1 MRRKRT
7 ALLGASVLSGLLAGL
22 TVLAGVGSAAAA
34 DDDDDKD
41 KDAPSKTPYQ
51 IVADAPDSE
60 WRPVDPENM
69 LVMDL
74 PAGEVV
80 IELRPDFA
88 PKHIQQIK
96 TLVRD
101 GFYDGLKFHRVIEGF
116 MAQGGDPKGDGSG
129 GSDLPDLPPEFVRDS
144 ADVAKLTQ
152 IGRDRMAARIAFIDG
167 MPAAAE
173 PESLRSFRADRRVRV
188 WAAHCPGVMSM
199 ARATKPDSANSQF
212 FLMIG
217 DARTSLD
224 QRYTAW
230 GWIVDGME
238 NSRRINRGEPPD
250 RPTPIVRMRIGADI
264 PEAERP
270 EVEVLSTAGPTF
282 LEYLEAAGHVND
294 GLVKDVCNIRAPRR
308 VKGKIEL

>member
-1 MRRKRT
+1 MRRRRMKWVRLT
-7 ALLGASVLSGLLAGL
+7 AVSGAMAGL
-22 TVLAGVGSAAAA
+22 AFTASGAAAA

-41 KDAPSKTPYQ
+41 DAPRKTPYQ
-51 IVADAPDSE
+51 IVAEAPDSE

-74 PAGEVV
+74 PAGDVV

-88 PKHIQQIK
+88 PGHVEQIK
-96 TLVRD
+96 TLARA

-116 MAQGGDPKGDGSG
+116 MAQGGDPKGDGTG
-129 GSDLPDLPPEFVRDS
+129 GSDLPDLQPEFMRDTS
-144 ADVAKLTQ
+144 DVDNMTVV
-152 IGRDRMAARIAFIDG
+152 GRDRMAARIAFMDG
-167 MPAAAE
+167 MAAAAE
-173 PESLRSFRADRRVRV
+173 PESLRSFRADRRVLV
-188 WAAHCPGVMSM
+188 WATHCPGVMSM

-238 NSRRINRGEPPD
+238 SSRRINRGEPPD
-250 RPTPIVRMRIGADI
+250 RPTPIIRMRIGSDI

-270 EVEVLSTAGPTF
+270 QVEVFDTSAPTF
-282 LEYLEAAGHVND
+282 MQYLKAAGHAND